1 MVVIFIQFQAFQ
13 EVPIP
18 ELLNGKIMQFFK
30 MRLLLRLSKRDG
42 ELNIN
47 EQIAAILADP
57 VKHPVFTSNADDA
70 IFKYTGIYPYYNPY
84 FNTRQLEWRD
94 GTYVTNSLSI
104 K

>member
-1 MVVIFIQFQAFQ
+1 LTHLKLTYGGDLYTIPIAFQ

-70 IFKYTGIYPYYNPY
+70 IFKYTGYTLIQSV
-84 FNTRQLEWRD
+84 F
-94 GTYVTNSLSI
+94 
-104 K
+104 

>member
-1 MVVIFIQFQAFQ
+1 MVVIFYTMPIAL

-18 ELLNGKIMQFFK
+18 ELLNGKIMQFTK

-70 IFKYTGIYPYYNPY
+70 IFKYQDIPIITPY
-84 FNTRQLEWRD
+84 FNH
-94 GTYVTNSLSI
+94 VN
-104 K
+104 

>member
-1 MVVIFIQFQAFQ
+1 
-13 EVPIP
+13 
-18 ELLNGKIMQFFK
+18 MQFLK

-70 IFKYTGIYPYYNPY
+70 IF
-84 FNTRQLEWRD
+84 
-94 GTYVTNSLSI
+94 
-104 K
+104 

>member
-1 MVVIFIQFQAFQ
+1 V
-13 EVPIP
+13 
-18 ELLNGKIMQFFK
+18 N
-30 MRLLLRLSKRDG
+30 S
-42 ELNIN
+42 NIN

-70 IFKYTGIYPYYNPY
+70 IFKYTGICYYNLY

>member
-1 MVVIFIQFQAFQ
+1 M
-13 EVPIP
+13 EK
-18 ELLNGKIMQFFK
+18 LCNSLK

-70 IFKYTGIYPYYNPY
+70 FLNIQEYTLITIRILIHVNWNGGMVPMLQILY
-84 FNTRQLEWRD
+84 Q
-94 GTYVTNSLSI
+94 
-104 K
+104 

>member
-1 MVVIFIQFQAFQ
+1 M
-13 EVPIP
+13 EK
-18 ELLNGKIMQFFK
+18 LCNSLK
-30 MRLLLRLSKRDG
+30 MRLLLRLSKREG

-94 GTYVTNSLSI
+94 GTYVTKFFINKMNTDNDPRRNIWLEL
-104 K
+104 

>member
-1 MVVIFIQFQAFQ
+1 LTHLKLTYGGDLYTIPAFQ

-70 IFKYTGIYPYYNPY
+70 ILNIQEYTLLQSV
-84 FNTRQLEWRD
+84 F
-94 GTYVTNSLSI
+94 
-104 K
+104 